1 MSTVWFSA
9 MLRFVV
15 LVEKHGAS
23 LSRSLIVF
31 QENDWSEAKTRAIDI
46 GYGMERSYI
55 AGTGNEV
62 RWRLE
67 AIETLDMLG
76 GLITDG
82 REVYSEPMGLP
93 EGRTVAFDAEFDPAG
108 SDPGQ
113 SGV

>member
-9 MLRFVV
+9 MLRFVI
-15 LVEKHGAS
+15 LVEHHDAS

-31 QENDWSEAKTRAIDI
+31 QEEDWSEAKTRAVDI
-46 GYGMERSYI
+46 GHGMERTYTG
-55 AGTGNEV
+55 GTGDEV

-76 GLITDG
+76 DLITDG
-82 REVYSEPMGLP
+82 QEVYSEQINLP
-93 EGRTVAFDAEFDPAG
+93 EGRAVAFDAEFDPAR